1 MRRHLLLALS
11 LSVAACTR
19 GIAQSAEPAPPP
31 VPRLVLF
38 IAVDQMRPDYFTRYA
53 SEYTGGLKRLYQGS
67 AFYSRGEQDHA
78 ITETAPG
85 HATMLSG
92 RSPGSTGIPTNEFG
106 VPDTASPLLGV
117 PGAGASPA
125 RFKGTA
131 LYDWMKAAD
140 PGVRVLSV
148 SRKDRGAILPIG
160 RAKVPVYWY
169 QGGYFTTS
177 TWYGTELPQ
186 WLMVWNGR
194 KGPMKLAGT
203 WWDLLLAEA
212 NYPEPDDQPWER
224 GGNNNVFPHPF
235 GADSTIAAAIAIAT
249 PYLDSLT
256 MDVALEGVKALK
268 LGQRNKPDLL
278 SVSLSSTDAVGHVY
292 GPDSRELHDQMLR
305 LDRWLGWFFDSLA
318 KQVPLD
324 RTLIVL
330 TSDHGVTSFPEYA
343 ASKGRM
349 AGRAIA
355 DSVALMADQAL
366 VATKG
371 RSFGLGLNNG
381 LLLGNVA
388 ALDSAGVNV
397 DSLSAAL
404 ASGLARTTGVTR
416 VYTRK
421 ALAQASPDDL
431 DAMRWR
437 RTIPEGFPWLAAASL
452 APGYIWSFNSAATT
466 HGTTNADDVRVPILF
481 MGAGITP
488 GVIDRTRT
496 ATVPPPR
503 TIDIAPTIA
512 ALLGIKPLEMVEGV
526 VLPEVVKRP

>member
-1 MRRHLLLALS
+1 
-11 LSVAACTR
+11 
-19 GIAQSAEPAPPP
+19 
-31 VPRLVLF
+31 
-38 IAVDQMRPDYFTRYA
+38 
-53 SEYTGGLKRLYQGS
+53 
-67 AFYSRGEQDHA
+67 
-78 ITETAPG
+78 
-85 HATMLSG
+85 
-92 RSPGSTGIPTNEFG
+92 
-106 VPDTASPLLGV
+106 
-117 PGAGASPA
+117 
-125 RFKGTA
+125 
-131 LYDWMKAAD
+131 
-140 PGVRVLSV
+140 
-148 SRKDRGAILPIG
+148 
-160 RAKVPVYWY
+160 
-169 QGGYFTTS
+169 
-177 TWYGTELPQ
+177 
-186 WLMVWNGR
+186 
-194 KGPMKLAGT
+194 
-203 WWDLLLAEA
+203 
-212 NYPEPDDQPWER
+212 
-224 GGNNNVFPHPF
+224 
-235 GADSTIAAAIAIAT
+235 
-249 PYLDSLT
+249 
-256 MDVALEGVKALK
+256 
-268 LGQRNKPDLL
+268 
-278 SVSLSSTDAVGHVY
+278 
-292 GPDSRELHDQMLR
+292 
-305 LDRWLGWFFDSLA
+305 
-318 KQVPLD
+318 
-324 RTLIVL
+324 
-330 TSDHGVTSFPEYA
+330 
-343 ASKGRM
+343 M